1 VPVLEQVLETFPDQ
15 VKVVFKNYPLLRA
28 HKFSEKATL
37 AAYAAH
43 LHGKFWTVH
52 NELFKYQGD
61 LNDDKIQ
68 NAIRSAGLNLEQIE
82 RERNS
87 QSVIS
92 YIQKDLNEAI
102 RIGVNSVPTVFVK
115 GKRLRDRSFESI
127 AAAVEKELK
136 KNPAKR

>member
-1 VPVLEQVLETFPDQ
+1 
-15 VKVVFKNYPLLRA
+15 
-28 HKFSEKATL
+28 
-37 AAYAAH
+37 
-43 LHGKFWTVH
+43 
-52 NELFKYQGD
+52 

-102 RIGVNSVPTVFVK
+102 RIGVNSVPTVFVN